1 MNTRFLRIAAF
12 SAVILLLVGIGA
24 YVTYYLTTPVQKVRI
39 YEVPDSGVPNSR
51 DGLPI
56 VEQGTT
62 LHTQPENGDTS
73 PAGVMTDNE
82 HQQIHE
88 ELANKKRKLEELK
101 RELAERK
108 LEYAEF
114 QRRREDLEAA
124 KAFQEQAM
132 RQELEEIRELSNWLK
147 DFGHRTRET
156 IAEVGFLLDSNLTR
170 EEFVQL
176 YPDPADREYYYRKLR
191 ELERSTDQLT
201 TRLANA
207 SEPVRKRFLD
217 AIREK
222 WTSTWGADTVD
233 ELINDVA
240 RKAKG

>member
-1 MNTRFLRIAAF
+1 MNTRFFRIAAF

-24 YVTYYLTTPVQKVRI
+24 YVAYYMNAPVQQVRI
-39 YEVPDSGVPNSR
+39 YEAPDSSNH
-51 DGLPI
+51 LP
-56 VEQGTT
+56 VAKQVTT
-62 LHTQPENGDTS
+62 LYTQSNNGDAS
-73 PAGVMTDNE
+73 PAGVLTDNE

-88 ELANKKRKLEELK
+88 ELAKKKRKLEELE
-101 RELAERK
+101 RELAKRQR
-108 LEYAEF
+108 EYAEN
-114 QRRREDLEAA
+114 QRGSENLEAA
-124 KAFQEQAM
+124 EAAREQEM
-132 RQELEEIRELSNWLK
+132 RQELEEIRELTNWLK

-156 IAEVGFLLDSNLTR
+156 IAEVGFLLDSDLTR
-170 EEFVQL
+170 EEFILLV
-176 YPDPADREYYYRKLR
+176 PDPADREYYYHKLR
-191 ELERSTDQLT
+191 ELERSTDELT

-222 WTSTWGADTVD
+222 WTPTWGPDAID